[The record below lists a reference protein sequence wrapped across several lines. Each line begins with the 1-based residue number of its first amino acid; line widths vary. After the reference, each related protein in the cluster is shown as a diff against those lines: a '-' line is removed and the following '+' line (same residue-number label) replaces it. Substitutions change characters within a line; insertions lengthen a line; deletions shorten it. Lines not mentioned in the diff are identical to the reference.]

1 MRKKYLIP
9 LCLLSL
15 CLFGCD
21 KSNDVKTPT
30 SKEETVEVSTSTEK
44 LELVGFNKN
53 IKTDEIINP
62 GMGFY
67 RTKYLTLKRETE
79 KPEYDF
85 SYNGFYHV
93 RIDLSDFSKA
103 NNGEDDYI
111 SYVTQVYTPNGWLI
125 NGVHYD
131 NGATYT
137 VNGNYERIPD
147 YTYEITP
154 ATFPEDPEKENYVF
168 EGWYSGE
175 DKYTSYALMDSLVL
189 TARWKGNTITE
200 LDPEVN
206 GVPAIIFTSL
216 SCNLLEI

>member
-21 KSNDVKTPT
+21 KSNDVKIPT

-44 LELVGFNKN
+44 LELVGFNTN

-93 RIDLSDFSKA
+93 RIDLSDFS
-103 NNGEDDYI
+103 
-111 SYVTQVYTPNGWLI
+111 
-125 NGVHYD
+125 
-131 NGATYT
+131 
-137 VNGNYERIPD
+137 IPASAAIVCLE
-147 YTYEITP
+147 T
-154 ATFPEDPEKENYVF
+154 
-168 EGWYSGE
+168 
-175 DKYTSYALMDSLVL
+175 MDSVTPFSRCSRDSPTQIIGVRFNSRAALARLL
-189 TARWKGNTITE
+189 TVSSVSPKYCLR
-200 LDPEVN
+200 
-206 GVPAIIFTSL
+206 SL
-216 SCNLLEI
+216 CPMMTCVTPRD